1 MNKAQYKG
9 KTGEELELALNER
22 AKLFNDMIYLYN
34 DDEGIMNKDFAYV
47 VNLDTEVK
55 DKMVKEFADTARK
68 LNKEQEEGALSDM
81 VITEYGVHILYHA
94 GIVKNVVSD
103 INSLTAEDLMSV
115 KTQRS
120 SNKTIFAKIYDTV
133 ATENYKTAASNFV
146 SNCFEFVN
154 IVKYEN
160 RYKDLTK

>member
-1 MNKAQYKG
+1 
-9 KTGEELELALNER
+9 
-22 AKLFNDMIYLYN
+22 
-34 DDEGIMNKDFAYV
+34 
-47 VNLDTEVK
+47 
-55 DKMVKEFADTARK
+55 
-68 LNKEQEEGALSDM
+68 M